1 MNQVLKEK
9 LKSLPDSPGCYLMK
23 ENGQIIYVGKAK
35 NLKNRVRSYFQSR
48 EQSPKTMALVSRI
61 EDFDIILC
69 QSELDAFLLE
79 NNLIKKHQPHYNI
92 LLKDDK
98 SYPYLRMNLNESF
111 PRISIARKPKKDGAK
126 YFGPY
131 IGAGSVKQVLELLQR
146 LYPIRNCKLSLPLKA
161 PCRPCLQYQL
171 GACPAPCARLIDEE
185 GYKKIALELQDF
197 LNGNTSKAKALL
209 KEKIDRASS
218 ELNFER
224 AKEYYDSLKS
234 LDRLFGS
241 SSVESANG
249 ESLDVFA
256 IHFDDADACISLLNV
271 REGKLIA
278 TRNFILENES
288 KEDEDSLIEEALLSY
303 YRDNIPAKEIVV
315 KPFENRDGFMEYLSS
330 LYKFRV
336 YFSDG
341 ARGRKRELFLTA
353 RKNAMDALRRR
364 AEKNDIRAQ
373 REEIAMQELMKALGF
388 SEDLKRM
395 EAFDISNTQGTLSVA
410 SMTVMLSG
418 KIAPKEYRHFR
429 IKTVEGAN
437 DFASMKE
444 VLTRRLQ
451 RSIKIGDEKP
461 WPLPDVILID
471 GGKQQLRFA
480 LEAMHELK
488 LSIPIFSL
496 AERFEE
502 VFLPN
507 REESILLDR
516 RSNALRLIVR
526 LRDEA
531 HRFAIS
537 YHRGLRNKTMT
548 KSSLESIE
556 GIGPA
561 RRRQLLLKFG
571 SIKNLQGKSLEEI
584 SSVKG
589 MNKKSAE
596 KLYEWLHKE
605 EKN

>member
-1 MNQVLKEK
+1 MNQVLEEK

-35 NLKNRVRSYFQSR
+35 NLKNRVKSYFQSR
-48 EQSPKTMALVSRI
+48 DHSPKTQALVSKI
-61 EDFDIILC
+61 DDFDIILC
-69 QSELDAFLLE
+69 PSELDAFLLE

-98 SYPYLRMNLNESF
+98 SYPYLRMDFNEPF
-111 PRISIARKPKKDGAK
+111 PKISIARKPKKDGAK

-131 IGAGSVKQVLELLQR
+131 IGAGSIRQVLELLQR
-146 LYPIRNCKLSLPLKA
+146 LYPIRNCKLKLPAKKA
-161 PCRPCLQYQL
+161 LRPCLQYQL
-171 GACPAPCARLIDEE
+171 GACPAPCARLISEE
-185 GYKKIALELQDF
+185 DYKKIALELQSF
-197 LNGNTSKAKALL
+197 LNGNTKEAKRLL
-209 KEKIDRASS
+209 NEKMNKASS
-218 ELNFER
+218 ELNFEK

-241 SSVESANG
+241 ATVESING
-249 ESLDVFA
+249 ENLDVFA
-256 IHFDDADACISLLNV
+256 IHFDEADACISLLMV
-271 REGKLIA
+271 RDGKLIA

-288 KEDEDSLIEEALLSY
+288 KEDEDSLLEEALISY
-303 YRDNIPAKEIVV
+303 YRDNTPAKEIVI
-315 KPFENRDGFMEYLSS
+315 KPFENREALLGYLSS
-330 LYKFRV
+330 VYKFKV
-336 YFSDG
+336 YALDG
-341 ARGRKRELFLTA
+341 TRGRKRELLLTA
-353 RKNAMDALRRR
+353 KKNAMDTLRRR
-364 AEKNDIRAQ
+364 SEKKEIRHQ
-373 REEIAMQELMKALGF
+373 REEIAMQELMRALGF
-388 SEDLKRM
+388 KEDLKRM

-410 SMTVMLSG
+410 SMTVMIGG

-444 VLTRRLQ
+444 VLTRRLL
-451 RSIKIGDEKP
+451 RSVSPSEGSP

-480 LEAMHELK
+480 LEAMEEVSV
-488 LSIPIFSL
+488 SIPIFSL
-496 AERFEE
+496 AERLEE
-502 VFLPN
+502 VFLPG
-507 REESILLDR
+507 REDSILLDR
-516 RSNALRLIVR
+516 RSNAQRLIVQ

-537 YHRGLRNKTMT
+537 YHRGLRNKAMT
-548 KSSLESIE
+548 KSSLETIE
-556 GIGPA
+556 GIGPQ

-571 SIKNLQGKSLEEI
+571 SIKRLQTKSLDEI
-584 SSVKG
+584 LSVKG

-596 KLYEWLHKE
+596 NLYEWLHKE